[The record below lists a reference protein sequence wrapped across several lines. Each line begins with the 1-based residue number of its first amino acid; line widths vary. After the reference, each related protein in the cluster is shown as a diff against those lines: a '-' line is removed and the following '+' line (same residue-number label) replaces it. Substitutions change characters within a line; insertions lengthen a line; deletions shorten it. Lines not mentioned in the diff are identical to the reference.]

1 MNGNGLKRWGYAAVG
16 VIVLLFAGLVYAW
29 SVLSSPIAAEFPDWS
44 KTQLSFTFTLTM
56 ILFCAG
62 CLAGGFFGE
71 KINVKINLI
80 LCGILFCIGFFLASN
95 TQSVAMLYLGFGV
108 FGGIAS
114 GFSYNAVMSTIMKW
128 FPDKSGMI
136 SGILLMGFGIGSFI
150 IGKVYQALTPAETGG
165 WRTSFRVFAVILAV
179 VMIVAG
185 LILKKP
191 DPGMKF
197 PQAPEKKTKVKI
209 EGMDA
214 GPGGMMKRSSFWLY
228 YFWAVALSMAGLT
241 LVSQASGIALEAA
254 PGMDAGTLAT
264 IVGLISV
271 FNGIGRVFFGI
282 LFDRRGH
289 RVTLFVPIIIF
300 IVAAAVIGMALRSH
314 TALMI
319 TAGFMLGGFAYGA
332 VNPMNSAII
341 RNFYGPTHYAANFSL
356 INTNLIISSFASTIA
371 GMLYDASGSYFS
383 SIVMILITAAAGFVF
398 YLGIKKP

>member
-1 MNGNGLKRWGYAAVG
+1 
-16 VIVLLFAGLVYAW
+16 
-29 SVLSSPIAAEFPDWS
+29 
-44 KTQLSFTFTLTM
+44 
-56 ILFCAG
+56 
-62 CLAGGFFGE
+62 
-71 KINVKINLI
+71 
-80 LCGILFCIGFFLASN
+80 
-95 TQSVAMLYLGFGV
+95 
-108 FGGIAS
+108 
-114 GFSYNAVMSTIMKW
+114 
-128 FPDKSGMI
+128 
-136 SGILLMGFGIGSFI
+136 
-150 IGKVYQALTPAETGG
+150 
-165 WRTSFRVFAVILAV
+165 
-179 VMIVAG
+179 
-185 LILKKP
+185 
-191 DPGMKF
+191 
-197 PQAPEKKTKVKI
+197 
-209 EGMDA
+209 
-214 GPGGMMKRSSFWLY
+214 
-228 YFWAVALSMAGLT
+228 MAGLT

-319 TAGFMLGGFAYGA
+319 TVGFMLGGFAYGA

-341 RNFYGPTHYAANFSL
+341 RNFYGPSHYAANFSL